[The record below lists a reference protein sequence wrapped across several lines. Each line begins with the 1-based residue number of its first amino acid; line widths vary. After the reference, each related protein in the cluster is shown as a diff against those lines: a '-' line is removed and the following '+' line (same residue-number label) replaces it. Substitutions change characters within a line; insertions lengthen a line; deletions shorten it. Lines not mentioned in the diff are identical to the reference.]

1 MKMFILRM
9 RKGVIGD
16 GRPERKNIK
25 TFSVHVRKSEITA
38 DKWLGIVPHIACLV
52 STTSNIHSL
61 CL

>member
-1 MKMFILRM
+1 MVGQK
-9 RKGVIGD
+9 
-16 GRPERKNIK
+16 EKNIK